1 MFRVYVKDR
10 RFSQG
15 YNVRYFNVSVVTDEI
30 VSLVQKRK
38 NVSYVLLPNYETLN
52 RKDFLEKY
60 GKGERQNV

>member
-1 MFRVYVKDR
+1 MFLVYVKDR
-10 RFSQG
+10 RFCQG
-15 YNVRYFNVSVVTDEI
+15 YNIRWFNVSVVTDEI

-38 NVSYVLLPNYETLN
+38 NVSYVLLPNNEKLN